1 MFGLFGA
8 VEKIMTVMKWGLII
22 AAVIFVLFLILRV
35 YGKIKNGKK
44 GIIKSALRLGK
55 KKDSL
60 NDLDSF

>member
-8 VEKIMTVMKWGLII
+8 VEKIMTILKCGLII
-22 AAVIFVLFLILRV
+22 AAVVFVLFIILRA
-35 YGKIKNGKK
+35 YGKIKKGKK
-44 GIIKSALRLGK
+44 NIIKSVLGK